1 MHGMNDI
8 ISAAESLPV
17 RERALIVDSILK
29 TLNKPDP
36 EVDQQWL
43 IVAKERLEEL
53 RSGKVETVSG
63 DEVFSEIRNRFSK

>member
-63 DEVFSEIRNRFSK
+63 DEVFSEIKNRFSK

>member
-29 TLNKPDP
+29 TLNKSDPD
-36 EVDQQWL
+36 VDQQWM
-43 IVAKERLEEL
+43 IVARQRLEEL
-53 RSGKVETVSG
+53 RSGQVKTVSG
-63 DEVFSEIRNRFSK
+63 DDGFAEIKDNFSK

>member
-36 EVDQQWL
+36 DVDQQWL
-43 IVAKERLEEL
+43 VVAKERLEEL
-53 RSGKVETVSG
+53 RSGQVEAISG
-63 DEVFSEIRNRFSK
+63 DEVFAEIKDRFSK

>member
-8 ISAAESLPV
+8 ISAAESLPI

-29 TLNKPDP
+29 TLNKPDHD
-36 EVDQQWL
+36 VDQQWL

-53 RSGKVETVSG
+53 RSGQVETISG
-63 DEVFSEIRNRFSK
+63 DEVFAEIKDRFSK

>member
-36 EVDQQWL
+36 EIDQQWM
-43 IVAKERLEEL
+43 IVAKQRLEEL
-53 RSGKVETVSG
+53 RSGQVESISG
-63 DEVFSEIRNRFSK
+63 DEVFAEIKDRFSK

>member
-8 ISAAESLPV
+8 ISAAESLPI

-36 EVDQQWL
+36 DIDQQWVN
-43 IVAKERLEEL
+43 VARQRLEEL
-53 RSGKVETVSG
+53 RSEQVETISG
-63 DEVFSEIRNRFSK
+63 DEVFSEIKDRFSK

>member
-8 ISAAESLPV
+8 ISAAESLPI

-36 EVDQQWL
+36 EIDKQWL
-43 IVAKERLEEL
+43 VVAKQRLEEL
-53 RSGKVETVSG
+53 RSEQVEAISG
-63 DEVFSEIRNRFSK
+63 DEVFGEIQDRFSK